1 MPAGLAGGPPSF
13 LPLQLLSMQALILE
27 IPPPESPRDCLTSA
41 HTNFPGGASPPAT
54 VSTLSLLNCNNISS
68 AGVPASNLVPLQSI
82 LPRLQ
87 ECLSHPSS
95 TPPCQ
100 FSLHT
105 NSLMCGQGWL
115 FRPGCRFP
123 LEPPSRLCSV
133 RLLLCWTS
141 GGSPE
146 ALRGLSILSHS
157 NPLPGVPSVTKTV
170 WSVRCCLTSLP
181 LPPLRSLRS

>member
-1 MPAGLAGGPPSF
+1 MSAVLAGGPPSF
-13 LPLQLLSMQALILE
+13 LPLQLLSMHRVLE

-41 HTNFPGGASPPAT
+41 HTNFPGEASPPAT

-82 LPRLQ
+82 LPHLQ

-105 NSLMCGQGWL
+105 NSLMCGKADSLDQGAASL
-115 FRPGCRFP
+115 LSPHLGSAQCASCFAGLPGVLWRH
-123 LEPPSRLCSV
+123 
-133 RLLLCWTS
+133 WH
-141 GGSPE
+141 
-146 ALRGLSILSHS
+146 GLSILSHS